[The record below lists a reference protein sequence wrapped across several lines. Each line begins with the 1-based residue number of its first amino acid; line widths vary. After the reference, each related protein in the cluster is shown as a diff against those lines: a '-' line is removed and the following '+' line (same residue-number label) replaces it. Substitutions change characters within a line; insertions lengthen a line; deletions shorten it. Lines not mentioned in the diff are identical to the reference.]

1 MEAYRVETTLPAD
14 GVLTL
19 EDLPF
24 RAGEAVEV
32 IILARSNEAASSK
45 NYALRGTPVEY
56 TAPFEP
62 VVQNDWETLP

>member
-19 EDLPF
+19 DDLPF

-32 IILARSNEAASSK
+32 IILARSNAVAASK
-45 NYALRGTPVEY
+45 NHALRGTPVEY
-56 TAPFEP
+56 IAPFEP
-62 VVQNDWETLP
+62 VAQNDWEALQ